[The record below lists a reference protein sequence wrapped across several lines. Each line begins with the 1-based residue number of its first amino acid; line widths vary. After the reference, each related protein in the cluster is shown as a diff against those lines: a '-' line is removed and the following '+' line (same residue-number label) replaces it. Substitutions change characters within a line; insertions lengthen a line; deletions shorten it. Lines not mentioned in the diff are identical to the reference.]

1 MFHRS
6 RIAVFTLLS
15 LALFTATGCD
25 SSSSGTATKR
35 IILLNNTNSPFWD
48 ACRAGLQAAA
58 RDLKIDQA
66 GLRAVFEVNT
76 GTPQGQLDKLRQ
88 FGTQPDIVGIAISA
102 ADANNVAVAEEMRR
116 LRARGVHVICVDGDV
131 DRSLQDAREFY
142 LGTDNHTAGQVLGTA
157 TAKLLDTRGITQG
170 SYVQFVGRTG
180 AFNAIQRM
188 DGFKETIGNSFKEAD
203 RMADSVDRSKAQENV
218 RNALVNHP
226 DIVALI
232 GIWSYNAPAIVRV
245 LDENPARR
253 DKVVVACF
261 DAEPIAISDMSEG
274 KIDVM
279 IVQDP
284 YDMGYQSVR
293 LLKALVQ
300 DDRKTIDKMYPRTG
314 QPGGDIY
321 ETGLKVVAPDAKSKL
336 DADTFREYGAKL
348 QFMHLDEFKKWLAKY
363 GLSGS

>member
-1 MFHRS
+1 MLR
-6 RIAVFTLLS
+6 RIITGTILLVPLLATLV
-15 LALFTATGCD
+15 AGCD
-25 SSSSGTATKR
+25 RSPGGSAQKR

-48 ACRAGLQAAA
+48 ACRAGLQAASK
-58 RDLKIDQA
+58 DLKFDEA

-116 LRARGVHVICVDGDV
+116 LRAKGVHVICVDGDV
-131 DRSLQDAREFY
+131 GESLQDARAFY
-142 LGTDNHTAGQVLGTA
+142 LGTDNRTAGRVLGTA
-157 TAKLLDTRGITQG
+157 TATLLDSRGVKEG

-188 DGFKETIGNSFKEAD
+188 DGVKETLGAKFREAD
-203 RMADSVDRSKAQENV
+203 RMGDNVDRSKAQENV
-218 RNALVNHP
+218 RNALLNHP
-226 DIVALI
+226 DVVALI
-232 GIWSYNAPAIVRV
+232 GIWSYNAPAIVTV
-245 LDENPARR
+245 LDGNPRQR
-253 DKVVVACF
+253 EKVVVSCF
-261 DAEPIAISDMSEG
+261 DAEPIAITDMGEG

-300 DDRKTIDKMYPRTG
+300 DDQKTVKQMYPQAG

-321 ETGLKVVAPDAKSKL
+321 ETGLKVVAPDKGSPLTAAS
-336 DADTFREYGAKL
+336 FQEYGNKL
-348 QFMHLDEFKKWLAKY
+348 KFMPLAEFKKWLAKY

>member
-1 MFHRS
+1 MFRK
-6 RIAVFTLLS
+6 TLVTTAALLVAG
-15 LALFTATGCD
+15 LALTGCGEQ
-25 SSSSGTATKR
+25 SAAIPGQKR

-48 ACRAGLQAAA
+48 ACRAGLQAASE
-58 RDLKIDQA
+58 DLKLDQA
-66 GLRAVFEVNT
+66 GLRAVFEVNN

-88 FGTQPDIVGIAISA
+88 FGTQSDIAGVAISA

-116 LRARGVHVICVDGDV
+116 LRAKGVHVICVDGDV

-142 LGTDNHTAGQVLGTA
+142 LGTDNRTAGRVLGTA
-157 TAKLLDTRGITQG
+157 TAKLLVARGATKG

-180 AFNAIQRM
+180 AFNAIERM
-188 DGFKETIGNSFKEAD
+188 EGVKAAIGKNFRQAD
-203 RMADSVDRSKAQENV
+203 RMGDNVDRSKAQENV

-232 GIWSYNAPAIVRV
+232 GIWSYNAPAIVTV

-253 DKVVVACF
+253 GNMVVACF
-261 DAEPIAISDMSEG
+261 DAEPIAISDMADG

-284 YDMGYQSVR
+284 YDMGYQTVR

-300 DDRKTIDKMYPRTG
+300 DDQKTIKQMYPRRG
-314 QPGGDIY
+314 QDGGDIY
-321 ETGLKVVAPDAKSKL
+321 ETGLKVVAPDKGSPLNPAVFSQYGNKL
-336 DADTFREYGAKL
+336 E
-348 QFMHLDEFKKWLAKY
+348 FMHLAEFRKWLAKY